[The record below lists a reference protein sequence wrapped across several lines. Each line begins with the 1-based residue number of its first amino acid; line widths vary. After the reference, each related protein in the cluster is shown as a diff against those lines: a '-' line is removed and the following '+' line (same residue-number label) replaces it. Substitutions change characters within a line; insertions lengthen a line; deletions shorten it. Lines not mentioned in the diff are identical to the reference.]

1 MSNFHLWKHIWEFFC
16 SLEHRM
22 FAEFIEL
29 VEDALPKYGG
39 VEASSVLL
47 MRDLISLGYP
57 GINQT

>member
-1 MSNFHLWKHIWEFFC
+1 
-16 SLEHRM
+16 M

-57 GINQT
+57 GLNQT